1 MNTAGLL
8 ACISEATSQGISS
21 SSSDPSE
28 ALRAI
33 YVARSPLAF
42 NPPQTSEAI
51 NVLQAFSESEVG
63 TAVKAVVA
71 FANYL
76 ASGDAERVEEV
87 RDLVLEVE
95 GGEGAAEEGSQVQE
109 GIVRVMAGSVF
120 YLEKEVEE
128 AVATLTEGS
137 AKSDLEW

>member
-1 MNTAGLL
+1 
-8 ACISEATSQGISS
+8 
-21 SSSDPSE
+21 
-28 ALRAI
+28 
-33 YVARSPLAF
+33 
-42 NPPQTSEAI
+42 
-51 NVLQAFSESEVG
+51 
-63 TAVKAVVA
+63 
-71 FANYL
+71 
-76 ASGDAERVEEV
+76 V

-95 GGEGAAEEGSQVQE
+95 GGEGAAEEGGEVQE